1 MEHVNVAAVQDVVDV
16 VDEVFG
22 VVEDGD
28 EVVVVAEGVGG
39 EAFGLGEA
47 FFASPLLFC
56 GFTEEAS
63 VD

>member
-1 MEHVNVAAVQDVVDV
+1 MEHVGAAPIQDVVDV

-22 VVEDGD
+22 VVEDSN
-28 EVVVVAEGVGG
+28 EVAVVAEGVGG

-56 GFTEEAS
+56 GFSEEAF